1 MKTINNFIE
10 ETVDT
15 GSVKTGSVQTA
26 KKYVGT
32 DNIYVVIINNCTKTV
47 NKLSFCFSSFL
58 N

>member
-32 DNIYVVIINNCTKTV
+32 HNIYVVIINKCTKMSI
-47 NKLSFCFSSFL
+47 N
-58 N
+58 